1 MANSG
6 LRRRWATVDDQAQIE
21 RLMGVQLKAK
31 PLREWL
37 EAPAIALI
45 EGPQDQLCAVLTLD
59 VDQATLGPSWRL
71 SASPVPDAEL
81 KAAINRARH
90 HLLSVYGLM
99 DDESDPVQRW
109 LTALGIASSY
119 GPAHRLRRVPD
130 AETLSDIGS
139 DCFDRPQR
147 LLPAAAEAWQAMRAA
162 AADAAV
168 TLQVVSAYRS
178 VDYQAQLIERKLAAG
193 QALDEILKVSAAPG
207 YSEHHS
213 GRAVDITCPG
223 VEVLSE
229 AFAQSAAYQWLM
241 QHAAQYHFIC
251 SFPAN
256 NRHGLIWEPWHWCY
270 RPDEIWR

>member
-1 MANSG
+1 MADSG
-6 LRRRWATVDDQAQIE
+6 LHQRWASAQDQLRIE
-21 RLMGVQLKAK
+21 RLMGAQLSVLQ
-31 PLREWL
+31 LRDWL
-37 EAPAIALI
+37 EAPAIQLI
-45 EGPQDQLCAVLTLD
+45 EGSQGDLCAVLTLD
-59 VDQATLGPSWRL
+59 VDQAALGPSWRQRP
-71 SASPVPDAEL
+71 SPYPDLALE
-81 KAAINRARH
+81 AAMDAARH
-90 HLLSVYGLM
+90 HLLSVYGLI
-99 DDESDPVQRW
+99 DEQSDPVQRW
-109 LTALGIASSY
+109 LAALGIAPNY
-119 GPAHRLRRVPD
+119 GPTHRLRRVPE
-130 AETLSDIGS
+130 ATTLVDIER

-147 LLPAAAEAWQAMRAA
+147 LSPAAAKAWQAMCTAA
-162 AADAAV
+162 TEAGM

-193 QALDEILKVSAAPG
+193 QSLDQILKVSAAPG

-229 AFAQSAAYQWLM
+229 AFAESAAYQWLS
-241 QHAAQYHFIC
+241 QHAEGYGFVC

>member
-1 MANSG
+1 MADFT
-6 LRRRWATVDDQAQIE
+6 LRRRWATLDDQAQIE
-21 RLMGVQLKAK
+21 PLMGSELATK

-45 EGPQDQLCAVLTLD
+45 EGPQDALCAILTLD
-59 VDQATLGPSWRL
+59 VDQATVGPSWHL
-71 SASPVPDAEL
+71 SAGPVPTAEL
-81 KAAINRARH
+81 EAAINSAQH
-90 HLLSVYGLM
+90 HLLSVYGLIE
-99 DDESDPVQRW
+99 DESDPVQRW
-109 LTALGIASSY
+109 LTALGIARTY
-119 GPAHRLRRVPD
+119 GPTHRLRRVPE
-130 AETLSDIGS
+130 AETLSGIEH

-147 LLPAAAEAWQAMRAA
+147 LLPAAAAAWQAMRAA
-162 AADAAV
+162 AAEAGV

-193 QALDEILKVSAAPG
+193 QALDKILKVSAAPG

-213 GRAVDITCPG
+213 GRAVDLTCPG

-229 AFAQSAAYQWLM
+229 AFAQSSAYAWLM
-241 QHAAQYHFIC
+241 QHAAHYGFVC